1 MCLKDKAIRIIQ
13 YQAVDSPYL
22 YLERH
27 KYLLYL
33 ILCLNFSYLLEGAYK
48 QSSWLWKQKMS
59 AIKGL
64 SQTAGHIKNA
74 RLATYTHNTNKHKSG
89 PASSAR
95 KKPRIFTVSILIHSN
110 TKKMEY
116 PKVS

>member
-1 MCLKDKAIRIIQ
+1 
-13 YQAVDSPYL
+13 
-22 YLERH
+22 
-27 KYLLYL
+27 
-33 ILCLNFSYLLEGAYK
+33 
-48 QSSWLWKQKMS
+48 MS

-64 SQTAGHIKNA
+64 FQTAGHIKNA

-110 TKKMEY
+110 TQKMEY
-116 PKVS
+116 PGQIESIFNQHTLKVLLTRDLPGIALELITLCFFP

>member
-1 MCLKDKAIRIIQ
+1 
-13 YQAVDSPYL
+13 
-22 YLERH
+22 
-27 KYLLYL
+27 
-33 ILCLNFSYLLEGAYK
+33 
-48 QSSWLWKQKMS
+48 MS

-64 SQTAGHIKNA
+64 FQTAGHIKNA

-110 TKKMEY
+110 TQKMKY
-116 PKVS
+116 PKVRQRAFLTNVTEGFCEFA